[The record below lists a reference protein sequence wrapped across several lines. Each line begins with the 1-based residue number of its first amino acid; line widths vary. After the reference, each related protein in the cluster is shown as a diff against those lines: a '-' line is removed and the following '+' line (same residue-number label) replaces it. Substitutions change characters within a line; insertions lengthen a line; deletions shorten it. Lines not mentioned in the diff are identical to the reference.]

1 MRVSDLLKGPNRDR
15 LKVYGPALM
24 LSGLVFLLLFQL
36 VEPAPPERLILASG
50 MPGGAY
56 HRFALEYRG
65 LLARE
70 GVELEVRET
79 SGSVENLRLLREAA
93 VDVAFVQTGVAD
105 STSQAGLVSL
115 ASLYYEPLWVFY
127 RGLESLERLPELS
140 GSTVAVGP
148 EGSGTRVLA
157 LTLLRENGLDRPPT
171 RLSDLG
177 GPRAAQALREG
188 AVDAAVFVASPRA
201 PVVAEV
207 LADPGIELLNFSR
220 VDAYLSR
227 YRYLSSV
234 VLPEGAIDFQRN
246 IPGRPV
252 TLLAPA
258 ATLVV
263 RTDFHPALTDLMLQA
278 AFQLHAQGGF
288 FERPGQFP
296 SADHLDFP
304 LIEDARRYFERGPS
318 FLRRYLPFWA
328 AVFVERSALFL
339 LPLVTLL
346 VPLFRIAVPTYRW
359 KVRSR
364 IYRWYRDL
372 SAVELSVDAGTGQ
385 SRVALEELDR
395 IEQEA
400 AKVEVPLSYT
410 DELYNLR
417 LHIQLV
423 RDKINKRH
431 GRPEPVD

>member
-1 MRVSDLLKGPNRDR
+1 MRIADLLKGPNRDR
-15 LKVYGPALM
+15 LKVYGPAL
-24 LSGLVFLLLFQL
+24 LFSGLVFLLLFQL
-36 VEPAPPERLILASG
+36 VEPAPPERLVLASG

-56 HRFALEYRG
+56 HRFALEYRR
-65 LLARE
+65 LLARD
-70 GVELEVRET
+70 GVELEVRAT
-79 SGSVENLRLLREAA
+79 SGSVENLRLLREGAA
-93 VDVAFVQTGVAD
+93 DAGFVQTGVGD
-105 STSQAGLVSL
+105 TSSHAGLVSL
-115 ASLYYEPLWVFY
+115 ASLYYEPLWVFH
-127 RGLESLERLPELS
+127 RGPGTLERLPELS

-157 LTLLRENGLDRPPT
+157 LTLLRENGLDRAPT

-177 GPRAAQALREG
+177 GSQAAEALREG

-201 PVVAEV
+201 PVVAGL
-207 LADPGIELLNFSR
+207 LADPGIELLSFSR

-234 VLPEGAIDFQRN
+234 VLPEGAIDFRRN

-252 TLLAPA
+252 TLLAPV

-263 RTDFHPALTDLMLQA
+263 PPDFHPALTDLMLQA
-278 AFQLHAQGGF
+278 AVEVHGKGGF
-288 FERPGQFP
+288 FERAGQFP
-296 SADHLDFP
+296 SDDHLDFP

-339 LPLVTLL
+339 LPLITLL

-372 SAVELSVDAGTGQ
+372 SAVEISVDAGVGDPAMAQ
-385 SRVALEELDR
+385 KELDR

-400 AKVEVPLSYT
+400 ARVEVPLSYT

-423 RDKINKRH
+423 RDKIDKRH
-431 GRPEPVD
+431 GGPDRPG

>member
-1 MRVSDLLKGPNRDR
+1 MRVPDLLKGPNRDR
-15 LKVYGPALM
+15 LKVYGPALL

-36 VEPAPPERLILASG
+36 IEPAPPDRLVLASG

-56 HRFALEYRG
+56 HRFAQEYSG

-70 GVELEVRET
+70 GVDLEVRET
-79 SGSVENLRLLREAA
+79 SGSVENLRLLREGAA
-93 VDVAFVQTGVAD
+93 DVGFVQTGVGD
-105 STSQAGLVSL
+105 TSSHAGLVSL
-115 ASLYYEPLWVFY
+115 ASLYYEPLWVFHS
-127 RGLESLERLPELS
+127 GPGTSERLTELS

-177 GPRAAQALREG
+177 GNRAAGALREG

-201 PVVAEV
+201 PVVAEL
-207 LADPGIELLNFSR
+207 LADPGIELLSFSR

-234 VLPEGAIDFQRN
+234 VLPEGAIDFRSN

-252 TLLAPA
+252 TLLAPV

-263 RTDFHPALTDLMLQA
+263 PPDFHPALTDLMLQA
-278 AFQLHAQGGF
+278 AVEVHGKGGF
-288 FERPGQFP
+288 FERAGQFP
-296 SADHLDFP
+296 SDDHLDFP
-304 LIEDARRYFERGPS
+304 LIEDARRYFESGPS

-372 SAVELSVDAGTGQ
+372 SAVEISVDAGVGDPTM
-385 SRVALEELDR
+385 ALKELDR

-423 RDKINKRH
+423 RDKIDKRY
-431 GRPEPVD
+431 GGPDPTG

>member
-1 MRVSDLLKGPNRDR
+1 MRVPDLLKGPNRDR
-15 LKVYGPALM
+15 LKVYGPALL

-36 VEPAPPERLILASG
+36 IEPAPPDRLVLASG

-56 HRFALEYRG
+56 HRFAQEYRG

-70 GVELEVRET
+70 GVDLEVRET
-79 SGSVENLRLLREAA
+79 SGSVENLRLLREGA
-93 VDVAFVQTGVAD
+93 VDVGFVQTGVGD
-105 STSQAGLVSL
+105 TSSQSGLVSL
-115 ASLYYEPLWVFY
+115 ASLYYEPLWVFH
-127 RGLESLERLPELS
+127 RGAETLERLTELS

-157 LTLLRENGLDRPPT
+157 LTLLRENGLDQPPT

-177 GPRAAQALREG
+177 GSRAAEALREG

-201 PVVAEV
+201 PVVAE
-207 LADPGIELLNFSR
+207 LMADPGIELLSFSR

-234 VLPEGAIDFQRN
+234 VLPEGAIDFRRN

-252 TLLAPA
+252 TLLAPV

-263 RTDFHPALTDLMLQA
+263 PPDFHPALTDLMLQA
-278 AFQLHAQGGF
+278 AVEVHGKGGF
-288 FERPGQFP
+288 FERAGQFP
-296 SADHLDFP
+296 SDDHLDFP
-304 LIEDARRYFERGPS
+304 LIEDARRYFESGPS

-372 SAVELSVDAGTGQ
+372 SAVEISVDAGVGDPTM
-385 SRVALEELDR
+385 ALKELDR

-423 RDKINKRH
+423 RDKIDKRY
-431 GRPEPVD
+431 GGPAPTG

>member
-1 MRVSDLLKGPNRDR
+1 MRVSELLKGPNRDR
-15 LKVYGPALM
+15 LKVYGPAL
-24 LSGLVFLLLFQL
+24 LFSGLVFALLFQL
-36 VEPAPPERLILASG
+36 VEPAPPERLVLASG

-70 GVELEVRET
+70 GVELEVRES
-79 SGSVENLRLLREAA
+79 SGSVENLRLLREGA
-93 VDVAFVQTGVAD
+93 VDAAFVQTGVAD
-105 STSQAGLVSL
+105 PASQAGLSSL
-115 ASLYYEPLWVFY
+115 ASLYYEPLWIFH
-127 RGLESLERLPELS
+127 RGPESLERLTELS

-148 EGSGTRVLA
+148 EGSGTRALA
-157 LTLLRENGLDRPPT
+157 LTLLRENGLDQPPT

-177 GPRAAQALREG
+177 GSRAAEALREG

-201 PVVAEV
+201 PVVAEL

-220 VDAYLSR
+220 IDAYLSR

-234 VLPEGAIDFQRN
+234 VLPEGAIDFRRN

-252 TLLAPA
+252 TLLAPV

-263 RTDFHPALTDLMLQA
+263 RSGFHPALTDLMLQA
-278 AFQLHAQGGF
+278 AFEVHAKGGF
-288 FERPGQFP
+288 FERPEQFP

-304 LIEDARRYFERGPS
+304 LVEDARRYFERGPS

-339 LPLVTLL
+339 LPLITLL

-372 SAVELSVDAGTGQ
+372 SAVEISVDAGTGDPTL
-385 SRVALEELDR
+385 ALQELDR

-423 RDKINKRH
+423 RDKIYKGQGNS
-431 GRPEPVD
+431 EPDD

>member
-1 MRVSDLLKGPNRDR
+1 MRIPGLLKGPNRDR
-15 LKVYGPALM
+15 LKVYGPALL
-24 LSGLVFLLLFQL
+24 LSGLVFALLFQL
-36 VEPAPPERLILASG
+36 VEPAPPERLVLASG

-65 LLARE
+65 LLGRE
-70 GVELEVRET
+70 GVELEVRAT
-79 SGSVENLRLLREAA
+79 SGSVENLRLLREGA

-105 STSQAGLVSL
+105 TTSQTGLVSL

-127 RGLESLERLPELS
+127 RGPEPLERLPELS

-148 EGSGTRVLA
+148 EGSGTRALA

-177 GPRAAQALREG
+177 GSRAAEALRKG

-201 PVVAEV
+201 PVVAGL
-207 LADPGIELLNFSR
+207 LADPGIELLSFSR

-234 VLPEGAIDFQRN
+234 VLPEGAIDFRRN

-252 TLLAPA
+252 TLLAPV

-263 RTDFHPALTDLMLQA
+263 PPDFHPALTDLMLQA
-278 AFQLHAQGGF
+278 AFEVHRKGGF
-288 FERPGQFP
+288 FERAGQFP
-296 SADHLDFP
+296 SDDHLDFP
-304 LIEDARRYFERGPS
+304 LIEDARRFFERGPS

-372 SAVELSVDAGTGQ
+372 SAVEISVDAGVGDPT
-385 SRVALEELDR
+385 VALKELDR

-423 RDKINKRH
+423 RDKIDKRY
-431 GRPEPVD
+431 GGQEPEG

>member
-1 MRVSDLLKGPNRDR
+1 MRVPDLLKGPNRDR
-15 LKVYGPALM
+15 LKVYGPALL
-24 LSGLVFLLLFQL
+24 LSGLVFALLFQL
-36 VEPAPPERLILASG
+36 VEPAPPERLVLASG

-56 HRFALEYRG
+56 HRFAQEYRG

-70 GVELEVRET
+70 GVELEVRAT
-79 SGSVENLRLLREAA
+79 SGSVENLRLLREGA
-93 VDVAFVQTGVAD
+93 VDVGFVQTGVGD
-105 STSQAGLVSL
+105 TSSQAGLVSL
-115 ASLYYEPLWVFY
+115 ASLYYEPLWIFH
-127 RGLESLERLPELS
+127 RGLGTLERLTELS
-140 GSTVAVGP
+140 GSSVAVGP
-148 EGSGTRVLA
+148 EGSGTRALA

-171 RLSDLG
+171 RLSGLG
-177 GPRAAQALREG
+177 GSRAAQALREG
-188 AVDAAVFVASPRA
+188 TVDAAVFVASPRA
-201 PVVAEV
+201 PVVAEL
-207 LADPGIELLNFSR
+207 LADPGIELLHFSR

-234 VLPEGAIDFQRN
+234 VLPEGAIDFRRN

-252 TLLAPA
+252 TLLAPV

-263 RTDFHPALTDLMLQA
+263 RPDFHPALTDLMLQA
-278 AFQLHAQGGF
+278 AFEVHAKGGF
-288 FERPGQFP
+288 FERAGQFP

-372 SAVELSVDAGTGQ
+372 SRVEVSVDAGTGDPAM
-385 SRVALEELDR
+385 ALKELDR

-423 RDKINKRH
+423 RDKIDKRH
-431 GRPEPVD
+431 GRPEPAG